1 MILSICTNTY
11 VSIDNKLVTNNINK
25 FLLHQLYEM
34 AWFKIGVKIGII
46 LKLHQFEMKTELAPL
61 ITIIIIELMQLIY
74 IPDKNYNN

>member
-1 MILSICTNTY
+1 
-11 VSIDNKLVTNNINK
+11 
-25 FLLHQLYEM
+25 M
-34 AWFKIGVKIGII
+34 AWFKIGVKIGIL